1 MVLEPWITP
10 SLFYQFLGGDETN
23 TAFDTYTFC
32 KVLGAEEANRQL
44 RRHWETW
51 VTEDIIKELASS
63 DAVNS
68 LRLPVGD
75 YMYKPYGPYVGCTD
89 GALDYIDQ
97 LLDWAY
103 ASGLTVLFDIHAMKG
118 SQNGF
123 DNSGQTMGFQ
133 WTTKL
138 NTEPANLVTFEHWPI
153 RTAEWMGQF
162 DLDSTSYPEINHD
175 NLKHSL
181 EVIEILVKTYSG
193 HPAVLGLEPV
203 NEPWQYTPIDQ
214 LKKFYWDG
222 YLIMKKNAPYWK
234 YIMHDSFRFDTN
246 IWGGFMAGCPDR
258 ALDTHIYQAWSD
270 PSSRA
275 FFYND
280 ACQQKNYIANMERE
294 FGPVVVGEWSL
305 ATDNCAMWLNGFND
319 NLSGFPRLPCKYI
332 PCSPPYMGTE
342 QPGTPLDP
350 SKPIQGPYGTGMSGP
365 IFGYCPVTR
374 DWLKESSGN
383 PQTGKDWIRAP
394 PEAPPRMDDTDVV
407 MTRLAYKKINAF
419 SGIGHGFYFWNFRT
433 DVYEPSWSYMAALDR
448 GWIPK
453 GNLDDPKI
461 LDACRHEDNGEY
473 NCIVKRPQLDQN
485 VRNGIKFCLNVEGV
499 VNQTYVDNLSG
510 KELMEE
516 ADRVLNEF
524 WQTHR
529 TTGATCDFGGVG
541 MLVELNTTIRDDD
554 AAVPDDDEY
563 APQIKYVGINLWV
576 VASTLLLAGVVGG
589 GVGFVVAMN
598 VNKKFNRQVRQSR
611 LFNSFASNPAL
622 RKSLAVDRY
631 EYEELN
637 DIRHDQRPLGRA

>member
-1 MVLEPWITP
+1 
-10 SLFYQFLGGDETN
+10 
-23 TAFDTYTFC
+23 
-32 KVLGAEEANRQL
+32 
-44 RRHWETW
+44 
-51 VTEDIIKELASS
+51 
-63 DAVNS
+63 
-68 LRLPVGD
+68 
-75 YMYKPYGPYVGCTD
+75 
-89 GALDYIDQ
+89 
-97 LLDWAY
+97 
-103 ASGLTVLFDIHAMKG
+103 
-118 SQNGF
+118 
-123 DNSGQTMGFQ
+123 
-133 WTTKL
+133 
-138 NTEPANLVTFEHWPI
+138 
-153 RTAEWMGQF
+153 
-162 DLDSTSYPEINHD
+162 
-175 NLKHSL
+175 
-181 EVIEILVKTYSG
+181 
-193 HPAVLGLEPV
+193 
-203 NEPWQYTPIDQ
+203 
-214 LKKFYWDG
+214 
-222 YLIMKKNAPYWK
+222 
-234 YIMHDSFRFDTN
+234 
-246 IWGGFMAGCPDR
+246 
-258 ALDTHIYQAWSD
+258 
-270 PSSRA
+270 
-275 FFYND
+275 
-280 ACQQKNYIANMERE
+280 
-294 FGPVVVGEWSL
+294 
-305 ATDNCAMWLNGFND
+305 
-319 NLSGFPRLPCKYI
+319 
-332 PCSPPYMGTE
+332 
-342 QPGTPLDP
+342 
-350 SKPIQGPYGTGMSGP
+350 
-365 IFGYCPVTR
+365 
-374 DWLKESSGN
+374 
-383 PQTGKDWIRAP
+383 
-394 PEAPPRMDDTDVV
+394 MDDTDVV

-589 GVGFVVAMN
+589 GIGFVVAMN